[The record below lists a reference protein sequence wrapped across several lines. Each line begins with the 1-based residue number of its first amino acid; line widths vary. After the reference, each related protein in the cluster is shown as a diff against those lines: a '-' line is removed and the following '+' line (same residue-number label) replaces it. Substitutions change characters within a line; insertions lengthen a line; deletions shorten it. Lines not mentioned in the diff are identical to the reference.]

1 MSIKM
6 IDITHKN
13 VSFREAIAEGVIYLS
28 GETIKRIKKGNIEKG
43 DPIVIAKLAAIQAV
57 KKTSD
62 LLPLCHPIKVT
73 GVDVEH
79 IILDNGIKLRIS
91 VRTTEK
97 TGVEMEALT
106 GLLIGLATIWDVVK
120 KYEKDKLGQYPRTS
134 ISEVKIIKKV
144 KQDFQT

>member
-1 MSIKM
+1 M

>member
-1 MSIKM
+1 M

-28 GETIKRIKKGNIEKG
+28 SETIKRIKEGNIEKG

-73 GVDVEH
+73 GVDIEH